1 MSKFMLE
8 IVTPERL
15 FFNDEVEMVIARGVE
30 GDIGILKGHEPFVTP
45 LQIGKIKIK
54 IDGQFKL
61 AAISQGYMQVTKE
74 KVVILVDTAEWPEE
88 IDVDR
93 AEKARERAEKRLQ
106 QKTADLDI
114 LRAEIALK
122 KAAARLGVARVTG
135 KH

>member
-15 FFNDEVEMVIARGVE
+15 FYEDEVEMVIARGVE

-45 LQIGKIKIK
+45 LQIGTLRIK

-74 KVVILVDTAEWPEE
+74 KVTILADTAEWPEE
-88 IDVDR
+88 IDVNR
-93 AEKARERAEKRLQ
+93 AEKARERAEKRIQ
-106 QKTADLDI
+106 QKTADLDV

-122 KAAARLGVARVTG
+122 KAIARLGVAKMIG

>member
-15 FFNDEVEMVIARGVE
+15 FFDGEVEMVIARGVE

-45 LQIGKIKIK
+45 LQIGTIKIK

-61 AAISQGYMQVTKE
+61 AAISQGYMQVTKD

-88 IDVDR
+88 IDVNR

-122 KAAARLGVARVTG
+122 KATTRLGVAKMTG
-135 KH
+135 RH

>member
-1 MSKFMLE
+1 M
-8 IVTPERL
+8 
-15 FFNDEVEMVIARGVE
+15 
-30 GDIGILKGHEPFVTP
+30 TP
-45 LQIGKIKIK
+45 LQIGTIKIK

-61 AAISQGYMQVTKE
+61 AAISQGYMQVTKD

-88 IDVDR
+88 IDVNR

-122 KAAARLGVARVTG
+122 KATTRLGVAKMTG
-135 KH
+135 RH

>member
-15 FFNDEVEMVIARGVE
+15 FYEDEVEMVIARGVE

-45 LQIGKIKIK
+45 LQIGTLRIK

-74 KVVILVDTAEWPEE
+74 KVTILADTAEWPEE
-88 IDVDR
+88 IDVNR
-93 AEKARERAEKRLQ
+93 AEKARERAEKRIQ
-106 QKTADLDI
+106 QKTADLDV

-122 KAAARLGVARVTG
+122 KAIARLGVAKIIG

>member
-15 FFNDEVEMVIARGVE
+15 FFNGEVEMVIARGVE

-45 LQIGKIKIK
+45 LQIGTIKIR

-88 IDVDR
+88 IDVNR
-93 AEKARERAEKRLQ
+93 AERARERAEKRLQ
-106 QKTADLDI
+106 HKTADLDI

-122 KAAARLGVARVTG
+122 KATARLGVAKMTG
-135 KH
+135 RH